1 MPMRLRKCKTVLYWC
16 AARGGIVNEDDLATA
31 IESGKIA
38 GAALDVFSV
47 EPPNP
52 DHPLF
57 RSDRVILSPH
67 LGASTKQAQINVGL
81 DAADQIHAFITSAKK
96 SIR

>member
-1 MPMRLRKCKTVLYWC
+1 MF
-16 AARGGIVNEDDLATA
+16 A
-31 IESGKIA
+31 
-38 GAALDVFSV
+38 V

-57 RSDRVILSPH
+57 RNDKVILTPH

-81 DAADQIHAFITSAKK
+81 DAADQIQAFFDRDEKINALN
-96 SIR
+96 